1 MRLVIGIA
9 GAAAALVLSLS
20 AQIVTA
26 SCGSAGEAGDETRPV
41 AARPEAAASAEPQS
55 NEFRWRKALAAG
67 RVVEIKG
74 VNGNVRAEQ
83 APAGGEA
90 EVVATKTGRRDD
102 PDDRARRGRRARR
115 RRDHLRRLPEPRRR
129 EAERL
134 RARRGR
140 SDERP
145 EQRREGRLRGA
156 RARGRAL
163 HGPHR
168 ERQRRC
174 DGDRRRRGRLRP
186 STATSRSRPPG
197 WRAPRPSTA
206 RSPPRWATP
215 AGRTSCRSRPS
226 TASIDLTFPAS
237 LSAEVNAETVN
248 GDIMSDFPL
257 TITGRYSK
265 RKLNGTI
272 GGGGRELHLRTVN
285 GDVMIRRAS

>member
-1 MRLVIGIA
+1 MKLVIGIA

-41 AARPEAAASAEPQS
+41 AERHEAAASAEPQS

-67 RVVEIKG
+67 RVVEVKG

-83 APAGGEA
+83 APAGGEV
-90 EVVATKTGRRDD
+90 EVVATKTGRRED
-102 PDDRARRGRRARR
+102 PATVRVEAVEHADGVTICAVYPSRDAAKPNVCAPGEGGRMNVQNNDVKVDFVVRVPAGVRFTGRTVNGSVEAVGLGADVDASAVNGNVKITTTGMARASTVNGSVT
-115 RRDHLRRLPEPRRR
+115 
-129 EAERL
+129 AEMGN
-134 RARRGR
+134 AGW
-140 SDERP
+140 SDE
-145 EQRREGRLRGA
+145 LSF
-156 RARGRAL
+156 
-163 HGPHR
+163 
-168 ERQRRC
+168 
-174 DGDRRRRGRLRP
+174 
-186 STATSRSRPPG
+186 STVNG
-197 WRAPRPSTA
+197 K
-206 RSPPRWATP
+206 
-215 AGRTSCRSRPS
+215 
-226 TASIDLTFPAS
+226 IDLTFPAS

>member
-9 GAAAALVLSLS
+9 GAAAALVLSLT

-26 SCGSAGEAGDETRPV
+26 SCGSAVDAGDETRPV
-41 AARPEAAASAEPQS
+41 AERHEASASAEPQS

-74 VNGNVRAEQ
+74 VNGNVRAEA
-83 APAGGEA
+83 APAGGEV
-90 EVVATKTGRRDD
+90 EVVATKTGRRED
-102 PDDRARRGRRARR
+102 PATVRVEAVEHADGVTICAVYPSRDAAKPNVCAPGEGGRMNVQNNDVKVDFVVRVPAGVRFTGRTVNGNVDATGMGADVDASAVNGNVKITTTGMARASTVNGSVTATMGS
-115 RRDHLRRLPEPRRR
+115 
-129 EAERL
+129 A
-134 RARRGR
+134 GW
-140 SDERP
+140 SDE
-145 EQRREGRLRGA
+145 LSF
-156 RARGRAL
+156 
-163 HGPHR
+163 
-168 ERQRRC
+168 
-174 DGDRRRRGRLRP
+174 
-186 STATSRSRPPG
+186 STVNG
-197 WRAPRPSTA
+197 K
-206 RSPPRWATP
+206 
-215 AGRTSCRSRPS
+215 
-226 TASIDLTFPAS
+226 IDLTFPAS

>member
-9 GAAAALVLSLS
+9 GAAAALVLSLT

-26 SCGSAGEAGDETRPV
+26 SCGSAGEAGDEIRPV
-41 AARPEAAASAEPQS
+41 AERHEAAAPAGPQS

-67 RVVEIKG
+67 RVVEVKG

-90 EVVATKTGRRDD
+90 EVVATKTGRRED
-102 PDDRARRGRRARR
+102 PATVRVEAVEHADGVTICAVYPSRDAAKPNVCAPGEGGRMNVQNNDVKVDFVVRVPAGVRFTGRTVNGSVEAVGLGADVDASAVNGNVKITTTGMARASTVNGSVT
-115 RRDHLRRLPEPRRR
+115 
-129 EAERL
+129 AEMGN
-134 RARRGR
+134 AGW
-140 SDERP
+140 SDE
-145 EQRREGRLRGA
+145 LSF
-156 RARGRAL
+156 
-163 HGPHR
+163 
-168 ERQRRC
+168 
-174 DGDRRRRGRLRP
+174 
-186 STATSRSRPPG
+186 STVNG
-197 WRAPRPSTA
+197 KL
-206 RSPPRWATP
+206 
-215 AGRTSCRSRPS
+215 
-226 TASIDLTFPAS
+226 DLTFPAS

>member
-9 GAAAALVLSLS
+9 GAAAAIVLSLS

-26 SCGSAGEAGDETRPV
+26 SCGGAVDAGDGTLPL
-41 AARPEAAASAEPQS
+41 AARPAAAFAAEPQS

-83 APAGGEA
+83 APAGGEV
-90 EVVATKTGRRDD
+90 EVVATKTARRDD
-102 PDDRARRGRRARR
+102 TDTVRVEAVEHGDGVTICAVYPSRDAAKPNVCAPGEGGRMNVQNNDVRVDFVVRVPAGVRF
-115 RRDHLRRLPEPRRR
+115 
-129 EAERL
+129 
-134 RARRGR
+134 
-140 SDERP
+140 
-145 EQRREGRLRGA
+145 
-156 RARGRAL
+156 
-163 HGPHR
+163 
-168 ERQRRC
+168 
-174 DGDRRRRGRLRP
+174 
-186 STATSRSRPPG
+186 
-197 WRAPRPSTA
+197 
-206 RSPPRWATP
+206 
-215 AGRTSCRSRPS
+215 AGRTVNGNVDAVGMGADVDASAVNGNVKITTTGMARAS
-226 TASIDLTFPAS
+226 TVNGSVTATMGSAGWSDELSFSTVNGKIDLTFPAS

>member
-9 GAAAALVLSLS
+9 GAAAALVLSLT
-20 AQIVTA
+20 AQVVTA

-41 AARPEAAASAEPQS
+41 AARPEAAVAAEPQS

-67 RVVEIKG
+67 RVVEVKG

-83 APAGGEA
+83 APAGGEV
-90 EVVATKTGRRDD
+90 EVVATKTSRRDD
-102 PDDRARRGRRARR
+102 TESVRIEAVEHADGVTICAVYPSRDAAKPNVCAPGGGGRMNVQNNDVKVDFVVRV
-115 RRDHLRRLPEPRRR
+115 
-129 EAERL
+129 
-134 RARRGR
+134 
-140 SDERP
+140 
-145 EQRREGRLRGA
+145 
-156 RARGRAL
+156 
-163 HGPHR
+163 
-168 ERQRRC
+168 
-174 DGDRRRRGRLRP
+174 P
-186 STATSRSRPPG
+186 SGVRF
-197 WRAPRPSTA
+197 
-206 RSPPRWATP
+206 
-215 AGRTSCRSRPS
+215 AGRTVNGSVDATGMGADVDAS
-226 TASIDLTFPAS
+226 TVNGNVKITTTGMARASTVNGSVTAAMGSAGWSDELSFSTVNGKLDLTFPAS